1 MSEAKGQDPSEA
13 KGPICVTG
21 GSGFLG
27 SWCVK
32 MLLDKGYTVH
42 ATTRSAAKA
51 AYLTDLDGAEVQ
63 RREENRREEKRREYR
78 VWPPRVCVTAI
89 LHSPTTHAL
98 LRSLQRLT
106 IFDGCD
112 LCVPGSF
119 DKAIEG

>member
-1 MSEAKGQDPSEA
+1 MSEAKGQDASEA
-13 KGPICVTG
+13 AASKGTICVTG

-63 RREENRREEKRREYR
+63 RREQKRTEGKR
-78 VWPPRVCVTAI
+78 VQDLAQGGVC
-89 LHSPTTHAL
+89 HC
-98 LRSLQRLT
+98 SLSTLIDSRTPLSST
-106 IFDGCD
+106 I
-112 LCVPGSF
+112 PSS
-119 DKAIEG
+119 A